1 MNIAEVRRVVGRIQA
16 SLFKNSNST
25 SVGVL
30 KSQFRGTGLQFRE
43 HQVYEPG
50 DDVRFI
56 DWKILAKMN
65 TPYIKTFEEERNVE
79 IAVIID
85 ASDTMKMGY
94 KGVSKLQAC
103 IELVCLL
110 YLLAEQTKDMIHA
123 IVITD
128 EIISVQKSSGE
139 KGIARLIKSL
149 QKSGLMNE
157 NGEVVLRPTE
167 TDGEKNREKRS
178 REVLKHLKKNREVV
192 LLSDFNDFLDESEL
206 KRILYKKNTHAFRLS
221 SPIEKS
227 AEVPYLLFLNK
238 DRPQFAKVK
247 VSDDKHVGHV
257 HDKRIKELCVSE
269 RYLENFVREL
279 ST

>member
-25 SVGVL
+25 SIGVL

-65 TPYIKTFEEERNVE
+65 APYIKTFEEERNIE

-94 KGVSKLQAC
+94 KGISKLQAC
-103 IELVCLL
+103 IELACLL
-110 YLLAEQTKDMIHA
+110 YLLAEQTKDMIHT
-123 IVITD
+123 IIITD
-128 EIISVQKSSGE
+128 DIVSVPKSCGE

-149 QKSGLMNE
+149 QKTGLMNE
-157 NGEVVLRPTE
+157 NGQVVLTPTE
-167 TDGEKNREKRS
+167 ENTNRDQDRRS
-178 REVLKHLKKNREVV
+178 KEVLKHLKKNREVV
-192 LLSDFNDFLDESEL
+192 LLSDFNDFINTDEL
-206 KRILYKKNTHAFRLS
+206 KRILYKKNTHAFRVV
-221 SPIEKS
+221 SPIEKTTKI
-227 AEVPYLLFLNK
+227 PYLLYL
-238 DRPQFAKVK
+238 DRSNPHFAKVK
-247 VSDDKHVGHV
+247 MSSEKLNSGSFE
-257 HDKRIKELCVSE
+257 KRIKELSVSE
-269 RYLENFVREL
+269 RYLEDFVREL
-279 ST
+279 SA

>member
-16 SLFKNSNST
+16 SLFKNSNAT
-25 SVGVL
+25 SIGVL

-123 IVITD
+123 IIITD
-128 EIISVQKSSGE
+128 DIVSVQKSSGE
-139 KGIARLIKSL
+139 RGIARLIKSL
-149 QKSGLMNE
+149 QKSHLMNE
-157 NGEVVLRPTE
+157 KGEVVLTPTE
-167 TDGEKNREKRS
+167 QDGEKNRDKRTK
-178 REVLKHLKKNREVV
+178 EVVKHLKKNREVV
-192 LLSDFNDFLDESEL
+192 LLSDFNDFLEAGEL
-206 KRILYKKNTHAFRLS
+206 KRILYKKNTHAFRVS
-221 SPIEKS
+221 SPVERSTK
-227 AEVPYLLFLNK
+227 VPYLLYLNK
-238 DRPQFAKVK
+238 DQPHFAKVK
-247 VSDDKHVGHV
+247 VSDQEGVDNMLNK
-257 HDKRIKELCVSE
+257 KIKELSVSE
-269 RYLENFVREL
+269 RYLEDFVREL
-279 ST
+279 SP